1 MCLKLEL
8 RDLIIRINL
17 VFRTSL
23 SLYSN
28 AIGEEKRHVADG
40 RVGKIYITALRI
52 GKGVKWS
59 IGQPPLSTPN
69 NNI

>member
-1 MCLKLEL
+1 ML
-8 RDLIIRINL
+8 
-17 VFRTSL
+17 RTSL

-28 AIGEEKRHVADG
+28 TIGEEKRHVADG

-59 IGQPPLSTPN
+59 IGQPPLSTL
-69 NNI
+69 NNII